1 VNVTTSELRIQDDAH
16 VRTLTID
23 RPDRSNALSRSLM
36 TEMVEA
42 LLSAMED
49 PDVRVVVVT
58 GAGDRS
64 FCAGADLKDIGGDD
78 AAAARFRD
86 PMHRPQ
92 RSIFEVLSETYKP
105 TIAAMNGHAV
115 GGGFELALACDLR
128 IVSET
133 AKLGL
138 PEAKRGMAANYGT
151 VVLPRLA
158 PPAIAYEML
167 FTGEYITAADA
178 ARWGLVNAVVPPDQ
192 VRTTAAALARRIAA
206 NAPLT
211 LRRMKETAVKGWSL
225 PLAAALRLEAG
236 PDPYLSE
243 DRKEGIRAFLEK
255 RDPRWQGR

>member
-1 VNVTTSELRIQDDAH
+1 MNVTTSELRIQNDAH

-128 IVSET
+128 V
-133 AKLGL
+133 AAAGAPLGL
-138 PEAKRGMAANYGT
+138 PEVRVGVPSVIQAAL
-151 VVLPRLA
+151 LPPLIGPGRAAELLLTGETIPAERAGSSSAPVRMRPGASSSGDPSAPTRVSSSPSLA
-158 PPAIAYEML
+158 P
-167 FTGEYITAADA
+167 T
-178 ARWGLVNAVVPPDQ
+178 
-192 VRTTAAALARRIAA
+192 
-206 NAPLT
+206 
-211 LRRMKETAVKGWSL
+211 S
-225 PLAAALRLEAG
+225 
-236 PDPYLSE
+236 
-243 DRKEGIRAFLEK
+243 
-255 RDPRWQGR
+255 